1 MYSDEWIAKGYQSTN
16 REELEIDRFISFYYW
31 KDSNDSIV
39 GITINFD
46 YADDFHVQ
54 LLYEN
59 WCKFVRISGYD
70 IKNDSTKCILSDFFK
85 HHESYELKCFLRENE
100 IEFKGIAFY

>member
-70 IKNDSTKCILSDFFK
+70 IKNDSTKFILSDFFK
-85 HHESYELKCFLRENE
+85 NHEAYELESFLEEKE
-100 IEFKGIAFY
+100 IEFKMIAFY